1 MTQLRAAEPRAKLA
15 DAQLAVA
22 REYGFPSW
30 RKLKAHIEQNAA
42 RVNRPTADRIVAAF
56 LQRVGTGR
64 NDDVR
69 AMLAAAPQLVN
80 AVGPHPFWGGRAQAL
95 HVPVE
100 SKRRKIFDPLLERGA
115 DVNGTNDLYDHWSP
129 VMVAI
134 NRDQPE
140 MRDEVLRRACGR
152 GRSADA
158 GRRWLHRTAAAGALP
173 DVVPNGGSILAFA
186 RTPFAMDRLIAL
198 GAPTDLKDRWG
209 SAPIDAMSRLGPRG
223 QVLVQHMIAR
233 GVTAAPKEY
242 ARLGDIQTLA
252 RLSESA
258 HALGVTGMPRIAQ
271 SSGFEPR

>member
-1 MTQLRAAEPRAKLA
+1 VTQLRAAEPRAKLA